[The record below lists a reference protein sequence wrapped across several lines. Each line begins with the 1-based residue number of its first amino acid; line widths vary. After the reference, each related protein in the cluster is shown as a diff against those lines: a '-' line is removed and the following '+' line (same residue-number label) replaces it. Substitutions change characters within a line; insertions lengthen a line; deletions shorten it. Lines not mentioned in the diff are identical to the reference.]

1 MLVDKAVVDM
11 TYVARVLNGKR
22 ADNATNHNYYNGGWM
37 VCKKRETTVLNCEPE
52 KKKAMR
58 KNS

>member
-22 ADNATNHNYYNGGWM
+22 ADNATNHNCCNGSWIA
-37 VCKKRETTVLNCEPE
+37 CKKRETTILNCEPE
-52 KKKAMR
+52 KKKAMW